1 MKTYKYND
9 KTQLTEHFNVSEFR
23 CKCGGTHDTKL
34 DSELVQKLEKLYKNL
49 SCSKIIVNSGYR
61 CSAHDKNV
69 GGNGSGQHVNG
80 TAADIVCYDKNG
92 KKISSKIVCC
102 AAQDLGF
109 GGIANIDA
117 SYTATHVD
125 VRSSNFWKGDE
136 VRSTSY
142 SITNDFY
149 SYYKLSEINVYGKK
163 KTYSITDKSDIKAL
177 QTALNSIGYSCGSA
191 DGIIGNN
198 TTNAMFYALCDYL
211 LNK

>member
-1 MKTYKYND
+1 MIKNFKYTD
-9 KTQLTEHFNVSEFR
+9 SSQLTEHFNVSEFR
-23 CKCGGTHDTKL
+23 CKCGGNHDTKL

-125 VRSSNFWKGDE
+125 VRTSNKWYGNEAVPGGTSSSVCGN
-136 VRSTSY
+136 
-142 SITNDFY
+142 FY
-149 SYYKLSEINVYGKK
+149 SYYNLSEADVYSRKK
-163 KTYSITDKSDIKAL
+163 RSITVKNDIKEL
-177 QTALNSIGYSCGSA
+177 QLALNSKGYSCGSA

-198 TTNAMFYALCDYL
+198 TINAMFYALCEYL
-211 LNK
+211 M